1 MNDNTIIANYLLVLK
16 SNVEVFVHG
25 TLESSY
31 SDIQETLKK
40 CLDDIIE
47 SQRDTFKQLLD
58 LGVYTIE
65 DVEKTKINKT
75 LKKINNN

>member
-40 CLDDIIE
+40 CLDDTIE

-65 DVEKTKINKT
+65 DIEKTKINKT